1 MKLGGW
7 PGKGIHGVNFRMRA
21 STILG
26 AEKDD
31 FYNDYVGGLT
41 GARGYPFY
49 ALGGN
54 ETLWLQ
60 AGYTFPIFP
69 RIKKQFLFT
78 YIDKMYLKLYGD
90 AAWAWSGSW
99 PGMTNARKD
108 VGAEVR
114 FGLGSYYLL
123 PTALFISATYGLDA
137 FDFQLDEG
145 FVTPDGATS
154 VRYGESWQW
163 HLGILFDFDQ
173 L

>member
-1 MKLGGW
+1 
-7 PGKGIHGVNFRMRA
+7 
-21 STILG
+21 
-26 AEKDD
+26 
-31 FYNDYVGGLT
+31 
-41 GARGYPFY
+41 
-49 ALGGN
+49 
-54 ETLWLQ
+54 
-60 AGYTFPIFP
+60 
-69 RIKKQFLFT
+69 
-78 YIDKMYLKLYGD
+78 MYLKLYGD

-99 PGMTNARKD
+99 PGMSNARKD